1 MSKPAM
7 GKPPSNR
14 QAPPTNRDPWWGIT
28 IVLTLALGGTLYYL
42 TPGRS
47 EPTTRIAYSEFL
59 AKVADGEIKRVTV
72 KGDEIDSSTAVDASD
87 QKDKRFRT
95 VAIEDPNLI
104 ERLQA
109 KGVKFD
115 REIPASWSAGLF
127 SWLLPILIFWGFW
140 SYILRRAAGAQT
152 GILAMTKSKARMY
165 METEITTTFADV
177 AGIDEAKAELEEVVN
192 FLREPEKFARLGG
205 RMPKGVLLVG
215 PPGTG
220 KTLLARAIAGEAGV
234 PFFSINGSEFVEMY
248 VGLGAARV
256 RDLFQETKK
265 NSPCILFIDEIDA
278 LGKSRALGL
287 GHFTANDEKEQ
298 TLNQLLAEMDGF
310 DPREGVVLLAA
321 TNRPEI
327 LDAALLR
334 AGRFDRQILV
344 ALPDQ
349 AGRRQILS
357 VHLKHIKSEPQL
369 PVEHIAALTPGFSG
383 ADLANLVNEAALVAT
398 RRSADAVAEGDFT
411 VAIERIVAGLE
422 QRSRLMNPEE
432 RRRIAVHEMGHATV
446 ALVLGT
452 TDKVHKISII
462 PRGMGALGY
471 TLRRPTEDRYV
482 QVRSELISKLT
493 VLLAGRAAEC
503 ELLGEPSTGAADDL
517 AKATSLARSIVGTLG
532 MSEKLGLA
540 VTEEQQTQYLGPNNV
555 TLTSSGLGS
564 ATADLI
570 DGEIRQILSDSY
582 SDAVGLIRAN
592 RSLLDDG
599 VAILLEKET
608 LDEKEIGTL
617 CEKHGLM
624 AHSPSCQVKPQAT
637 HQLNPQGDLARLAN
651 FASISAD

>member
-1 MSKPAM
+1 MSKTELN
-7 GKPPSNR
+7 KTPSLHPE
-14 QAPPTNRDPWWGIT
+14 QPSGHESWWIT
-28 IVLTLALGGTLYYL
+28 AVILAVVLGGTLVYL
-42 TPGRS
+42 SRQTVDA
-47 EPTTRIAYSEFL
+47 TTTIAYSEFL
-59 AKVADGEIKRVTV
+59 TKVASGAINEVTIV
-72 KGDEIDSSTAVDASD
+72 GDEIVATGPNEANLP
-87 QKDKRFRT
+87 RPNRYRT
-95 VAIEDPNLI
+95 VSMEDPGLVS
-104 ERLQA
+104 RLEAQ
-109 KGVKFD
+109 GVKFR
-115 REIPASWSAGLF
+115 RELPHSWYSGLF
-127 SWLLPILIFWGFW
+127 SWLLPLLIFYAFW
-140 SYILRRAAGAQT
+140 SFILRRAAGAQP

-177 AGIDEAKAELEEVVN
+177 AGIDEAKGELEEIVN
-192 FLREPEKFARLGG
+192 FLREPVRFARLGG

-256 RDLFQETKK
+256 RDLFKDTKK
-265 NSPCILFIDEIDA
+265 HAPCILFIDEIDA

-287 GHFTANDEKEQ
+287 GHLSANDEKEQ

-349 AGRRQILS
+349 AGRRQILA
-357 VHLKHIKSEPQL
+357 VHLKHIKAASTL
-369 PVEHIAALTPGFSG
+369 PADHIAALTPGFSG

-398 RRSADAVAEGDFT
+398 RRGADAVTESDFT
-411 VAIERIVAGLE
+411 IAIERIVAGLE
-422 QRSRLMNPEE
+422 QRSRLMHPDE

-446 ALVLGT
+446 ALALGT

-482 QVRSELISKLT
+482 QVRSELLSKLS

-503 ELLGEPSTGAADDL
+503 EILGEPSTGAADDL
-517 AKATSLARSIVGTLG
+517 AKATSLARSLVSTLG
-532 MSEKLGLA
+532 MSDKLGLA
-540 VTEEQQTQYLGPNNV
+540 VLEDQQALYLTPTTASPAVAGI
-555 TLTSSGLGS
+555 GS
-564 ATADLI
+564 TTADLVAQ
-570 DGEIRQILSDSY
+570 EIRQLLQ
-582 SDAVGLIRAN
+582 DAYLRATSLITAN
-592 RSLLDDG
+592 RPLVEAG
-599 VAILLEKET
+599 VAKLLERET
-608 LDEKEIGTL
+608 LDEREIAAL
-617 CEKHGLM
+617 CACHGL
-624 AHSPSCQVKPQAT
+624 AT
-637 HQLNPQGDLARLAN
+637 HLTADPARTLGDLPGLATLAN
-651 FASISAD
+651 VKTQ